1 MCRPGRH
8 LNKPAM
14 VHRVSAAIVRSVDV
28 DVGVAGEAARGKR
41 AGVLMADLPIAITL
55 TGLRTAPRTAEC

>member
-1 MCRPGRH
+1 MCGPGRH
-8 LNKPAM
+8 LNKPAIGL
-14 VHRVSAAIVRSVDV
+14 RFSAVIVRPVDV

-41 AGVLMADLPIAITL
+41 AVVLMAALPIAITL